1 MADKFIESR
10 NPIDCGILLL
20 TIDTPFSDNKQ
31 KQKQIKKS
39 FGAKL
44 KNIFVNQFKHLF
56 EFETN
61 EISAVAVKFDNYQ
74 CLIPY
79 CKQYCQALTEPKIYC
94 KFESVLRTRMKVEI
108 KIQTA
113 QELQMVDI

>member
-1 MADKFIESR
+1 MMDKFIESR
-10 NPIDCGILLL
+10 NPIDCIILLS
-20 TIDTPFSDNKQ
+20 TIDTPFSDNKE
-31 KQKQIKKS
+31 KQKQIKES

-79 CKQYCQALTEPKIYC
+79 CKQYCEALTEPKVCC
-94 KFESVLRTRMKVEI
+94 KFESRRHKRILVKI

-113 QELQMVDI
+113 KELQMVDI